1 MAKLPVLMYHN
12 VNQNCKISKG
22 LTIGTQKLEEQ
33 FKYIAYNYTTFHLSE
48 LEKNENIP
56 AGSIVITFD
65 DVTVNQLEYAVPLLE
80 KYKLKA
86 TFFIP
91 FNYVGKT
98 DSWNTN
104 GNEPIMNV
112 EQLKS
117 INPKVVEFGYHSF
130 MHNRYAQMTDDE
142 INLDFKQC
150 REFIEDNGLEVY
162 PAVAYPYGN
171 YPKKDPRK
179 AEFKK
184 LLEANGI
191 KMGLR
196 IGNRVNRFPIRE
208 KYEIQRIDVKGEDS
222 LFKFKLK
229 LKFGRLKLF

>member
-1 MAKLPVLMYHN
+1 MARLPVLMYHN
-12 VNQNCKISKG
+12 VTQNCKFSKG
-22 LTIGTQKLEEQ
+22 LTISTKKLEKQ
-33 FKYIAYNYTTFHLSE
+33 FDYIACNYTTFHLSE
-48 LEKNENIP
+48 LEKTENINDK
-56 AGSIVITFD
+56 GLVITFD
-65 DVTVNQLEYAVPLLE
+65 DVTVNQLDYAIPLLE

-86 TFFIP
+86 NFFIP

-98 DSWNTN
+98 DSWNTK
-104 GNEPIMNV
+104 GNEPLMTV

-117 INPKVVEFGYHSF
+117 INPQVIEFGYHSY
-130 MHNRYAQMTDDE
+130 MHNRYAQMTDEE
-142 INLDFKQC
+142 INNDFKQC
-150 REFIEDNGLEVY
+150 REFIENSALNVY

-171 YPKKDPRK
+171 YPKKEPRK
-179 AEFKK
+179 TEFKK

-196 IGNRVNRFPIRE
+196 IGNRVNRFPFKE

-222 LFKFKLK
+222 FLKFKLK